1 MAQEIP
7 ERQRAP
13 YLREINAIVKPA
25 RSEILIEN
33 VRIIDG
39 NGGTPIEKGYVVVK
53 DGIITAVET
62 GAIAEGL
69 KKRMSVI
76 NAEGKSLMPGL
87 IDAHLHSIN
96 DNDFLQLCLNNG
108 ITALRDPGHPF
119 TFYQAIHFTDSPLP
133 RIFLTGPHLDYPPAA
148 YGQEATLV
156 RNNDHARQV
165 IRQYAEN
172 GASGIKIYYRLP
184 LRFYKD
190 VIETAGVYN
199 LPVVAHLELTS
210 AVDAIQ
216 AGINGIEHVTSFGT
230 SISSPEARADFEKK
244 VDENNNA
251 RREERYR
258 LWASLDMN
266 SPKVG
271 EAIDLAVKK
280 NIFFCPTLATFERQ
294 ADSTG
299 KKDYRVKGFQNMMK
313 FVELAHKAGVKI
325 VVGSHS
331 SSLYSKHGWTYQRE
345 MELLNMA
352 GLTPLEV
359 IKSGTALNAAYF
371 GNSLRLGSIAVGKAA
386 DLILVDGNP
395 SENITAMY
403 NIRAV
408 MINGAW
414 VRK

>member
-1 MAQEIP
+1 MTFTAAAGKQMKDFLRYLCCWALISGPGMAQEIP

-216 AGINGIEHVTSFGT
+216 GGI
-230 SISSPEARADFEKK
+230 
-244 VDENNNA
+244 
-251 RREERYR
+251 
-258 LWASLDMN
+258 
-266 SPKVG
+266 
-271 EAIDLAVKK
+271 
-280 NIFFCPTLATFERQ
+280 
-294 ADSTG
+294 
-299 KKDYRVKGFQNMMK
+299 
-313 FVELAHKAGVKI
+313 
-325 VVGSHS
+325 
-331 SSLYSKHGWTYQRE
+331 
-345 MELLNMA
+345 
-352 GLTPLEV
+352 
-359 IKSGTALNAAYF
+359 
-371 GNSLRLGSIAVGKAA
+371 
-386 DLILVDGNP
+386 
-395 SENITAMY
+395 
-403 NIRAV
+403 
-408 MINGAW
+408 
-414 VRK
+414 